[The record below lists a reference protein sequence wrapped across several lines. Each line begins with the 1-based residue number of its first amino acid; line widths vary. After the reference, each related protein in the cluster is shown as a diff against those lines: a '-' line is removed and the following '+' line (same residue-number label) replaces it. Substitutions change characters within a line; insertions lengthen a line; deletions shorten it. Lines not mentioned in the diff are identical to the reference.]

1 MENRIE
7 QEVNKTLECM
17 GGDFEILVSP
27 VFTENLNRRMSDV
40 RISRGVGFRSRSF
53 YPVMIAVVLVLNL
66 AIGLTTFTGNKY
78 NEDNADNQLSSLA
91 SEYGIGSNSY
101 SAF

>member
-17 GGDFEILVSP
+17 GGDFGIQVSP

-40 RISRGVGFRSRSF
+40 RISRGAGFRSRSF
-53 YPVMIAVVLVLNL
+53 YPVMISVVLVLNL

-78 NEDNADNQLSSLA
+78 NEGDADNQLSSLA
-91 SEYGIGSNSY
+91 SEYGIGSNRY
-101 SAF
+101 SSF